1 MKRAILVNLA
11 IIAGLIGYD
20 LLTTEPGTA
29 QYIPRLAFSGI
40 LILLLAVANLIVG
53 MVRNRDKKGDGKYYI
68 AASGVLLLIG
78 FSVCTV
84 N

>member
-11 IIAGLIGYD
+11 IIAGLIAYD
-20 LLTTEPGTA
+20 LLTTEAGTA
-29 QYIPRLAFSGI
+29 MYVSRLAFSGI

-68 AASGVLLLIG
+68 AAAGVLLLIG